1 MFTVMNKFKNLT
13 ILVVDDHP
21 FTSDAYINL
30 ISKANDKI
38 KYKFLKATNCEK
50 ACKTIEMMVKDEKI
64 IDIALLDI
72 NLPPYEK
79 EKILSGTDLAI
90 IIREKYPKCKII
102 MLTMHSE
109 HLILNKVLKAIN
121 PEGFISKNDIDFR
134 TFPNIFFKIK
144 DGEKY
149 FSPTINKSFQS
160 LLTNTIKWDEIDT
173 QIIILL
179 ERGIITKEIPNYID
193 ISLSSIEKRKAT
205 IKRQLADQKITDEE
219 LISICKMLK
228 LI

>member
-1 MFTVMNKFKNLT
+1 MNKFKNLT

-30 ISKANDKI
+30 ISKKKTDHN
-38 KYKFLKATNCEK
+38 YNFLKATNCEK
-50 ACKTIEMMVKDEKI
+50 AFKILEIMVNKEKN

-90 IIREKYPKCKII
+90 LIREKFPKCKIV
-102 MLTMHSE
+102 MLTMLSE
-109 HLILNKVLKAIN
+109 HLILNKVYKTVN
-121 PEGFISKNDIDFR
+121 PEGFISKNDIDFS
-134 TFPNIFFKIK
+134 TFPDIFFRIK

-160 LLTNTIKWDEIDT
+160 LLSNTIKWDEIDT

-179 ERGIITKEIPNYID
+179 EKGIQTKEIPNYID
-193 ISLSSIEKRKAT
+193 VSLSSIEKRKAN

-219 LISICKMLK
+219 LINICKTLK